1 MWKTLSLTYVGQM
14 MMEKKRWPMEIEE
27 KIGPGLRIMR
37 VEDYIRNLVLC
48 TFDPPIFMEG
58 RLFFLYLTR

>member
-1 MWKTLSLTYVGQM
+1 
-14 MMEKKRWPMEIEE
+14 MEKKRWPMEIEE